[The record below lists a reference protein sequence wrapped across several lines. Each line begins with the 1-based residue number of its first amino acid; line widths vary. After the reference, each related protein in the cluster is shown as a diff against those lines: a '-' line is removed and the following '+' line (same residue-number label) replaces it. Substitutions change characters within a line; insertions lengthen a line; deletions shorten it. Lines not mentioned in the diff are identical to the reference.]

1 MVVAVASQRPHK
13 ARSRSYRSRQLPRFK
28 KWQAT
33 EAWLGGRVG
42 QPSHRCSGVELL
54 SDRDERHILLVESHH
69 DLRFRK
75 NALVSMMAA

>member
-33 EAWLGGRVG
+33 EAWLGGRVAIHE
-42 QPSHRCSGVELL
+42 PSQTGHAF
-54 SDRDERHILLVESHH
+54 LVW
-69 DLRFRK
+69 
-75 NALVSMMAA
+75 A